1 MIYSRTDQVKSGN
14 TQGETYMRQIT
25 VAAATVAI
33 LALAAPASAA
43 IMGGPI
49 KQNGQCWKSHSAGS
63 EATWGHWEACPAPA
77 ATPATRRPAHPR
89 T

>member
-1 MIYSRTDQVKSGN
+1 MIYSGADQVKSGS
-14 TQGETYMRQIT
+14 TQGEAHMRQIT
-25 VAAATVAI
+25 LAAVAI

-63 EATWGHWEACPAPA
+63 EATWGHWESCPAPA

>member
-1 MIYSRTDQVKSGN
+1 
-14 TQGETYMRQIT
+14 MRQIT
-25 VAAATVAI
+25 LAAATVAI

-49 KQNGQCWKSHSAGS
+49 KQNGQCWKSHAAGADAS
-63 EATWGHWEACPAPA
+63 FGRWDPCPAPA
-77 ATPATRRPAHPR
+77 SAPTVRRPAKR

>member
-1 MIYSRTDQVKSGN
+1 
-14 TQGETYMRQIT
+14 MRQIT
-25 VAAATVAI
+25 LAAATVAI

-49 KQNGQCWKSHSAGS
+49 KQNGQCWRSHSVGS
-63 EATWGHWEACPAPA
+63 DAAWGRWEACPAPA
-77 ATPATRRPAHPR
+77 AGPAIRRPAHPR